1 MSADEGVALRLAR
14 EVIRAREKP
23 LPPAA
28 ERAAS
33 AAVLDWFGAAVGGS
47 ESEPVTLL
55 RRTFVP
61 PQDTT
66 HGAGARLVGTGEAAD
81 VSTVALLNGVAS
93 HVLEMD
99 DIYSPG
105 LYHPGAPTVAAAL
118 AVAQQEG
125 ASGAA
130 LLRAVAVGYEVGD
143 RIAAAVNPAHYQYW
157 HTTGTVGCLGAAAA
171 VAELRGLDA
180 ELMAHALTLAA
191 TMASGLQQSFRSD
204 AMAKPLHSGHAARA
218 GVTAALAAAA
228 GFTGAP
234 DALEGAA
241 GFGEAMGE
249 GGDWEQVVRPVGPEY
264 LVERTSVKPYP
275 CCGHTFAAIDG
286 ALALRAEPY
295 GLGPGD
301 IEAIEIETYRTAT
314 VVAGNPRPRTPFE
327 ARFSVPFV
335 VATALLDGDVRLES
349 FRPER
354 LTDPA
359 VTELL
364 DRTALKDTPQ
374 FTTPFPQRRGARVT
388 MRTHGGDQHSVTVPD
403 RKGDPDNP
411 LSESD
416 LIRKFTGLSEPVLG
430 SGCTAELAAQLSAL
444 PELADV
450 RQLVCDRK
458 ESDR

>member
-1 MSADEGVALRLAR
+1 MSAEGAVALRLAR
-14 EVIRAREKP
+14 KVVEARSKP
-23 LPPAA
+23 LSPVAQHAA
-28 ERAAS
+28 AAT
-33 AAVLDWFGAAVGGS
+33 VLDWFGATIAGS
-47 ESEPVTLL
+47 DSEPVALL
-55 RRTFVP
+55 RRAFVP
-61 PQDTT
+61 TA
-66 HGAGARLVGTGEAAD
+66 GAGNDNGPRLVGGGESTDVCTAAL
-81 VSTVALLNGVAS
+81 VNGVAA

-105 LYHPGAPTVAAAL
+105 LYHPGAPTIAAAL
-118 AVAQQEG
+118 AVAQQNG
-125 ASGAA
+125 ASGQE

-143 RIAAAVNPAHYQYW
+143 RIAAAVNPAHYRYW

-171 VAELRGLDA
+171 VAELCGLSV
-180 ELMAHALTLAA
+180 ESLAHALTLAA

-218 GVTAALAAAA
+218 GVTAGLAAAS

-234 DALEGAA
+234 DALEGEV
-241 GFGEAMGE
+241 GFAEAMGE
-249 GGDWEQVVRPVGPEY
+249 GADWEQALRPFEQGY

-286 ALALRAEPY
+286 SLALRAAPY
-295 GLGPGD
+295 GLRPGD

-327 ARFSVPFV
+327 ARFSAPFV

-349 FRPER
+349 FRAER

-364 DRTALKDTPQ
+364 DRTELKDASE
-374 FTTPFPQRRGARVT
+374 FTTLFPERRGARVT
-388 MRTHGGDQHSVTVPD
+388 IRTRAGDRHCVTVPD

-411 LSESD
+411 LSEAD
-416 LIRKFTGLSEPVLG
+416 LLRKFTGLSEQVLG
-430 SGCTAELAAQLSAL
+430 ADRTCELASQLSAL
-444 PELADV
+444 DELADV
-450 RQLVCDRK
+450 RTLVCHRK